1 MPELTKSEIS
11 DITKLAKEVGLEFE
25 QREHGHALVKCG
37 VPLTHTFNKNAEF
50 IKAFLLGWRD
60 RDLISI

>member
-1 MPELTKSEIS
+1 MPELTKSEIKEL
-11 DITKLAKEVGLEFE
+11 TELARNVGLEFE
-25 QREHGHALVKCG
+25 QREHGYALVKCG
-37 VPLTHTFNKNAEF
+37 VPLTHTFNKNVDF